1 VEKLNT
7 MDHKMDSNIMLVENI
22 KQKLDEGDKLIDRL
36 VDYKLTEQRLE
47 MKDHM
52 KREYIQAHNVRSSGI
67 YEG

>member
-1 VEKLNT
+1 

-47 MKDHM
+47 WK
-52 KREYIQAHNVRSSGI
+52 IV
-67 YEG
+67 